1 MTITAAALIST
12 LASQAS
18 SSTNRPSV
26 AVPAAP
32 QRPSLADTATI
43 SQASQAALASA
54 SSAASG
60 TTNASTDTVTLSDTA
75 QEMAAQATSWAS
87 MSQSQLQGIYNGT
100 WNTFVQFD
108 ANFATQGTKVFYAD
122 EQTTGTPAEIAFSKQ
137 VANYM
142 VSIHEEPQGGVA
154 NPYAGASRAVVTSI
168 MYDTSGKYTTSERY
182 AAAAEQGQQDF
193 IYFKT
198 LGDAA
203 VRNSSDQPQLYQG
216 ALDYYDALSPVEK
229 SVVPGGYQEQTQAY
243 LNQSETLFGML
254 SKKDADGV
262 QQFMLNTFNEG
273 TVSGTAA
280 STENQSTAAS
290 STANQSTIGG
300 TLSTTA

>member
-1 MTITAAALIST
+1 MSTTITPSQSPVNAYVTQQTSKSAAAT
-12 LASQAS
+12 
-18 SSTNRPSV
+18 T
-26 AVPAAP
+26 
-32 QRPSLADTATI
+32 
-43 SQASQAALASA
+43 SA
-54 SSAASG
+54 SSAAAG
-60 TTNASTDTVTLSDTA
+60 TTNPSTDTITLSDTA

-87 MSQSQLQGIYNGT
+87 MSQSQLQGIYKGT

-108 ANFATQGTKVFYAD
+108 ANFAAQGTKVFYAD
-122 EQTTGTPAEIAFSKQ
+122 EQTTGTPGEIAFSKQ

-168 MYDTSGKYTTSERY
+168 MYDTSGKYSTSERY
-182 AAAAEQGQQDF
+182 AAAAEQGQQDY

-203 VRNSSDQPQLYQG
+203 VRNSSDQPKLYQG

-254 SKKDADGV
+254 SKRDADSV
-262 QQFMLNTFNEG
+262 QKFMLNTFNE
-273 TVSGTAA
+273 S
-280 STENQSTAAS
+280 
-290 STANQSTIGG
+290 
-300 TLSTTA
+300 TLSG